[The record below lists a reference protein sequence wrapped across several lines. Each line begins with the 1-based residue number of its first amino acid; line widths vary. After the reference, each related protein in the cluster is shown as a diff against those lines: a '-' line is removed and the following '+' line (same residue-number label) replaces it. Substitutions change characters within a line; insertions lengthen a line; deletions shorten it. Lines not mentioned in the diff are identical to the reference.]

1 MQYVH
6 NILIL
11 ILNFVQRWWS
21 LWPSHPFSTPRRQTS
36 SPTGDPVTTVHIISL
51 ASLQSIGTGR
61 KCLIHKF
68 APGQVRIEQ
77 FCCRLQALV
86 VSTYPVAFWIFQWGI
101 VSPLYLAQNITG
113 NPGSPDWTDFGHL
126 LVASRC
132 PEYPQPGVY
141 VGMLDMQNQRIAK
154 KKVSVENVATQ
165 KMWDSSLRNP
175 HVREIDRGRF

>member
-1 MQYVH
+1 M
-6 NILIL
+6 LIGEAYGPRIPFRL
-11 ILNFVQRWWS
+11 QDDKRAPRLATRS
-21 LWPSHPFSTPRRQTS
+21 PPS
-36 SPTGDPVTTVHIISL
+36 ISFPWQVYRALEL
-51 ASLQSIGTGR
+51 AENAWYTNLSQA
-61 KCLIHKF
+61 KW
-68 APGQVRIEQ
+68 VRIEQ

-101 VSPLYLAQNITG
+101 VSALYLLVVQNITG

-165 KMWDSSLRNP
+165 KNVRFFTENP
-175 HVREIDRGRF
+175 HVRKIVRGRF